1 MTSGEL
7 RSMTK
12 GFAIDTIKF
21 VKTLPESFVG
31 KIIGGQL
38 LRAGTSMA
46 ANYRAACRGR
56 SKKEFFSKISIVV
69 EETDETMFW
78 LEILIES
85 EIADNLKAKEL
96 LDRSTEFIK
105 IFSSTRKT
113 ISNQLSNDKNF
124 KSGI

>member
-1 MTSGEL
+1 MTQ
-7 RSMTK
+7 

-21 VKTLPESFVG
+21 IKTLPDSFVE
-31 KIIGGQL
+31 KIIAGQL
-38 LRAGTSMA
+38 LRSGTSMA

-85 EIADNLKAKEL
+85 EIANNSKAKKL

-105 IFSSTRKT
+105 IFSSARKT

-124 KSGI
+124 K

>member
-7 RSMTK
+7 RSMTQ

-21 VKTLPESFVG
+21 IKTLPDSFVE
-31 KIIGGQL
+31 KIIAGQL
-38 LRAGTSMA
+38 LRSGTSMA

-85 EIADNLKAKEL
+85 EIANNSKAKKL

-105 IFSSTRKT
+105 IFSSARKT

-124 KSGI
+124 K

>member
-12 GFAIDTIKF
+12 GFAIETIKF
-21 VKTLPESFVG
+21 VKTLPVSFVE
-31 KIIGGQL
+31 KIIAGQL
-38 LRAGTSMA
+38 LRSSTSMA

-85 EIADNLKAKEL
+85 DIANNSKSKEL
-96 LDRSTEFIK
+96 LSRSTELIK
-105 IFSSTRKT
+105 IFSSARKT
-113 ISNQLSNDKNF
+113 ISNQLSDDKNL
-124 KSGI
+124 